1 MVSHIAPIIV
11 GPVFEMVLG
20 EPSSHPA
27 LEPYHIEFIGGEFFN
42 QAGNRRMFQSRATTL
57 NDRFP
62 FVHEIDFGVG
72 MDMFHAVET
81 SMLAAAPTQV

>member
-27 LEPYHIEFIGGEFFN
+27 LEPYHVEFIGGKPVCSIKW
-42 QAGNRRMFQSRATTL
+42 AIRAEVHTTPKL
-57 NDRFP
+57 TA
-62 FVHEIDFGVG
+62 VSHGKKIDFGVG

-81 SMLAAAPTQV
+81 SILAAPTTQV